1 MPHSFGYRAHT
12 RDLFQ
17 KGLWNHGTLPTGTY
31 LKVYRLGEI
40 VDIKGDGGVQKGMPH
55 RFYHGK
61 TGVIWNVT
69 PRAIGVMVNKQVGNR
84 IIRKKIH
91 VRIEHIKHSKCRQDF
106 LDRVNENDKK
116 RAAAKKAGKF
126 VFLKRTPAQP
136 RKGGIVKLS
145 KTTIETLHPVKYD
158 GLGL

>member
-17 KGLWNHGTLPTGTY
+17 KGLWNHGTLPTVTY
-31 LKVYRLGEI
+31 LKVYRLGQI

-69 PRAIGVMVNKQVGNR
+69 PRAVGVMVNKKVGNR

-91 VRIEHIKHSKCRQDF
+91 VRIEHVKHSECRLDF
-106 LDRVNENDKK
+106 LKRVADNDKK
-116 RAAAKKAGKF
+116 RAEAKKAKQYI
-126 VFLKRTPAQP
+126 VLKRTPALP
-136 RKGGIVKLS
+136 RKGGIVKAS
-145 KTTIETLHPVKYD
+145 KTTVETLHPVKYD